1 MKRSVPK
8 EAMMRSQHVIYI
20 KNEQDKYCLLFAQK
34 RLLKAAVNA
43 ALDSEG
49 YEGRAEVS
57 IVICDDEHIH
67 ELNKEFRNVDRPT
80 DVLSFPTDDDDED
93 IHSYAVPIGDIVISL
108 ERAYVQAE
116 EYGHSID
123 RELAF
128 LCVHSVLH
136 LLGYDHEQSE
146 AAEKEMFS
154 RQELILS
161 AMGLER

>member
-1 MKRSVPK
+1 
-8 EAMMRSQHVIYI
+8 MMRSLHVIYI
-20 KNEQDKYCLLFAQK
+20 KNEQEKYLLTFAQK
-34 RLLKAAVNA
+34 RLLKAAGTA

-67 ELNKEFRNVDRPT
+67 ELNKEFRDVDRPT
-80 DVLSFPTDDDDED
+80 DVLSFPTGDDDMRT
-93 IHSYAVPIGDIVISL
+93 SRAVPIGDIVISL
-108 ERAYVQAE
+108 ERAYAQAA
-116 EYGHSID
+116 EYGHSIE

-161 AMGLER
+161 AMGLARRSDL

>member
-1 MKRSVPK
+1 
-8 EAMMRSQHVIYI
+8 MMRSLHVIYI
-20 KNEQDKYCLLFAQK
+20 KNEQEKYLLTFAQK
-34 RLLKAAVNA
+34 RLLKAAVTA

-67 ELNKEFRNVDRPT
+67 ELNKEFRDVDRPT
-80 DVLSFPTDDDDED
+80 DVLSFPTGDDDMRT
-93 IHSYAVPIGDIVISL
+93 SRAVPIGDIVISL
-108 ERAYVQAE
+108 ERAYAQAA
-116 EYGHSID
+116 EYGHSIE

-161 AMGLER
+161 AMGLARRSDL

>member
-1 MKRSVPK
+1 
-8 EAMMRSQHVIYI
+8 MMRSLHVIYI
-20 KNEQDKYCLLFAQK
+20 KNEQEKYLLTFAQK
-34 RLLKAAVNA
+34 RLLKAAVTA

-49 YEGRAEVS
+49 YERRAEVS

-67 ELNKEFRNVDRPT
+67 ELNKEFRDVDRPT
-80 DVLSFPTDDDDED
+80 DVLSFPTGDDDMRT
-93 IHSYAVPIGDIVISL
+93 SRAVPIGDIVISL
-108 ERAYVQAE
+108 ERAYAQAA
-116 EYGHSID
+116 EYGHSIE

-146 AAEKEMFS
+146 AAEKQMFP

-161 AMGLER
+161 AMGLARRSDL

>member
-1 MKRSVPK
+1 
-8 EAMMRSQHVIYI
+8 MMRSPHVIYI
-20 KNEQDKYCLLFAQK
+20 KNEQDKYLLKFAQK
-34 RLLKAAVNA
+34 RLLKAAVIA

-49 YEGRAEVS
+49 YEERAEVS

-67 ELNKEFRNVDRPT
+67 ELNKEFRDVDRPT
-80 DVLSFPTDDDDED
+80 DVLSFPTGDDDMRM
-93 IHSYAVPIGDIVISL
+93 SRAVPIGDIVISL
-108 ERAYVQAE
+108 ERAYAQAA
-116 EYGHSID
+116 EYGHSIE

>member
-1 MKRSVPK
+1 
-8 EAMMRSQHVIYI
+8 MMRSTHVIYI
-20 KNEQDKYCLLFAQK
+20 KNEQEKYRLSFAQR
-34 RLLKAAVNA
+34 RLLKAAVCA

-49 YEGRAEVS
+49 YEERAEVS

-67 ELNKEFRNVDRPT
+67 ELNKEFRDVDRPT
-80 DVLSFPTDDDDED
+80 DVLSFPTGDTDDD
-93 IHSYAVPIGDIVISL
+93 IRTSRAVPIGDIVISL
-108 ERAYVQAE
+108 ERAYVQAA
-116 EYGHSID
+116 EYGHSIE

-161 AMGLER
+161 AMGLARRADL

>member
-1 MKRSVPK
+1 
-8 EAMMRSQHVIYI
+8 MMRSVHVIYI
-20 KNEQDKYCLLFAQK
+20 KNEQEKYTLTFAQK
-34 RLLKAAVNA
+34 RLLRAAVTA
-43 ALDSEG
+43 ALDYEG

-57 IVICDDEHIH
+57 IVICDDEYIH
-67 ELNKEFRNVDRPT
+67 DLNREFREVDRPT
-80 DVLSFPTDDDDED
+80 DVLSFPTGDLDDDDMGT
-93 IHSYAVPIGDIVISL
+93 YATPIGDIVISL
-108 ERAYVQAE
+108 ERAYAQAA
-116 EYGHSID
+116 EYNHPIE

-161 AMGLER
+161 AMGLERR

>member
-1 MKRSVPK
+1 
-8 EAMMRSQHVIYI
+8 MMRSLHVIYI
-20 KNEQDKYCLLFAQK
+20 KNEQEKYLLTFAQK
-34 RLLKAAVNA
+34 RLLKAAVTA

-67 ELNKEFRNVDRPT
+67 ELNKEFRDVDRPT
-80 DVLSFPTDDDDED
+80 DVLSFPTGDDDMRT
-93 IHSYAVPIGDIVISL
+93 SRAVPIGDIVISL
-108 ERAYVQAE
+108 ERAYAQAA
-116 EYGHSID
+116 EYGHSIE

>member
-1 MKRSVPK
+1 
-8 EAMMRSQHVIYI
+8 MMRSVHVIYI
-20 KNEQDKYCLLFAQK
+20 KNEQDKYRLSFAQK
-34 RLLKAAVNA
+34 RLLKAAVCA

-57 IVICDDEHIH
+57 IVITDDEQIH
-67 ELNKEFRNVDRPT
+67 VLNREFREVDRPT
-80 DVLSFPTDDDDED
+80 DVLSFPTGEADENAYSSHA
-93 IHSYAVPIGDIVISL
+93 IPIGDIVISL
-108 ERAYVQAE
+108 ERAYAQAA
-116 EYGHSID
+116 EYGHSVD

-136 LLGYDHEQSE
+136 LLGYDHEQSQ

-161 AMGLER
+161 VMGLERR